1 MSNNLEAFLMNGE
14 FSWGEWILLV
24 LCFLLCVGIGESVK
38 KFLSKVKVQEFLGIA
53 IMVLC
58 LLLGIFFVN
67 STWLARIAS
76 IMNNSEISAVAAGA
90 FAVLGLISGVAGN
103 SKAAFIAQEISDDT
117 YSKLIKKIE
126 ELESRTLKRIDEL
139 ERK

>member
-1 MSNNLEAFLMNGE
+1 MNGE
-14 FSWGEWILLV
+14 FSWGEWILLI
-24 LCFLLCVGIGESVK
+24 LCFLICTGIGESVK

-58 LLLGIFFVN
+58 LLLGVFFVN

-103 SKAAFIAQEISDDT
+103 SKSVFIAQEISDDT